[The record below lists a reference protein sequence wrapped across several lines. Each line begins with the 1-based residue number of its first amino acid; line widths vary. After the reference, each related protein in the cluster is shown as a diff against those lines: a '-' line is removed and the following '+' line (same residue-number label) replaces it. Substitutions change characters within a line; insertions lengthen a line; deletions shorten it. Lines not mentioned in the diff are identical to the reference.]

1 MFSIIVTDA
10 LTGCKT
16 ELCRVGS
23 NPEAIAE
30 AAKDKTIHVGKRSR
44 RRYCAVEIVNLE
56 APGTVIGR
64 LRPRTLVEIA

>member
-23 NPEAIAE
+23 NPKAIAE
-30 AAKDKTIHVGKRSR
+30 AAKDKTIRVGKRKS

-56 APGTVIGR
+56 EVPHTD
-64 LRPRTLVEIA
+64 PNPH

>member
-10 LTGCKT
+10 LSGWKT

-30 AAKDKTIHVGKRSR
+30 AARGKTIRIGKRKR
-44 RRYCAVEIVNLE
+44 RRYCAVEIVKSRE
-56 APGTVIGR
+56 APDTASS
-64 LRPRTLVEIA
+64 PIA